1 MFMSEP
7 LPKATR
13 WGILL
18 VGFLLGVVLY
28 LTEGD
33 RVSSIW
39 LRGDNQALYLRSLSV
54 VLAATL
60 ALITVRFNSLR
71 FWGLALLPL
80 PIVALMSG
88 WVNWTTQGLE
98 SWNRHDIVLGYLCSL
113 AAMLFLA
120 LPWLQ
125 GRLHSNRGWGGWQVF
140 YGQLWRNGIT
150 LLLTGLLVLFFWGVL
165 ALWAGLFKLVDITF
179 FDRLF
184 FSSSAFAWVATCTAA
199 ALAVTL
205 CRDQVRAI
213 NAVKHFFSVFAT
225 GLLPLLSLISLMFL
239 ATLPVVGLGSISLH
253 FSCNALLNTLTL
265 VVMGTAAVA
274 YHPERE
280 TRPYPA
286 LLDGAIKLTLLLS
299 PVYALL
305 ASYALWLRVSS
316 YGWTPAR
323 VYAALITFTV
333 LVWAFGYVVTLVR
346 QRREPVLQPGVINR
360 AVLLL
365 ALAMLVAVN
374 SPLLDPYRISVNNQ
388 MARYHSGI
396 LKPEKVSMTM
406 LQYAGRRG
414 YDALSE
420 LQKDPAFTASPD
432 RRRQLAMLLSNG
444 KAGGVAVAKLTVES
458 LRQRIVLAD
467 KNRVPEN
474 AWWQAMVKDESYQAR
489 ECLDDEDKCLLVGMD
504 LNGDGQDEWLLCQPE
519 MSYCKVYGK
528 IDGSWKDIGQAR
540 DLDKNQMMS
549 ALKQAASEGKL
560 TAAPK
565 VWQDVMVQGQRVK
578 IDYYR

>member
-1 MFMSEP
+1 MFVSEP

-28 LTEGD
+28 LTEGNRD
-33 RVSSIW
+33 SGIW
-39 LRGDNQALYLRSLSV
+39 LQGDNQALYLRSLSV
-54 VLAATL
+54 VFATTL
-60 ALITVRFNSLR
+60 ALIAVRFNDLR
-71 FWGLALLPL
+71 FWGLALIPL
-80 PIVALMSG
+80 PVVALMSG

-98 SWNRHDIVLGYLCSL
+98 SWDRHDIVLGYQCSL

-125 GRLHSNRGWGGWQVF
+125 GRLRSSGGWGGWQAF

-165 ALWAGLFKLVDITF
+165 ALWAGLFKLVDITL
-179 FDRLF
+179 FDSLF
-184 FSSSAFAWVATCTAA
+184 FNSSPFAWIATCTAA

-205 CRDQVRAI
+205 CRDQARAI

-239 ATLPVVGLGSISLH
+239 ATLPVVGLGSISQH
-253 FSCNALLNTLTL
+253 VSCNALLNTLTL
-265 VVMGTAAVA
+265 MVMIAAAVA
-274 YHPERE
+274 WHPERE

-316 YGWTPAR
+316 YGWTPSR
-323 VYAALITFTV
+323 VYAALITLTV
-333 LVWAFGYVVTLVR
+333 LVWAFGYAVTLIR
-346 QRREPVLQPGVINR
+346 QRREAVLQPGCINR

-365 ALAMLVAVN
+365 ALALLIVVN

-388 MARYHSGI
+388 MARYHSGV
-396 LKPEKVSMTM
+396 LKPEKMSLMM
-406 LQYAGRRG
+406 LQSSGRRG
-414 YDALSE
+414 YDAMRA
-420 LQKDPAFTASPD
+420 LQKDPAFVANPE
-432 RRRQLAMLLSNG
+432 RKKQLAMLLSDR
-444 KAGGVAVAKLTVES
+444 KSGGAATMKLTVES

-519 MSYCKVYGK
+519 MNYCKVYGK
-528 IDGSWKDIGQAR
+528 MGGSWKDIGQAR
-540 DLDKNQMMS
+540 DLDKNQMMA

-565 VWQDVMVQGQRVK
+565 VWQDVMVQGQRIKV
-578 IDYYR
+578 DYYR